1 MKVVVTGAAG
11 FLGRHVASRF
21 RDDGWEVIAFDLIEP
36 VIAGV
41 DARVGDFTDAN
52 SLEPV
57 VAGADVIAHVGAI
70 GDVYL
75 AASQPSLAARVNV
88 VGTST
93 VADVARKTG
102 ARVVYASTWEV
113 YGEPEYQPIDEDHPT
128 RPDHP
133 YNITKLGGEAM
144 LLAASRL
151 GGVNAV
157 ALRLGTAY
165 GAGLRANSV
174 FRLFLDKARK
184 REPLSIQGD
193 GSQGRQFTHSSDIG
207 RAFALAAASDIS
219 GVALNIVA
227 PRMVTIKEL
236 AEHVIATYPTDVEF
250 GPARAGDV
258 PSATVSANRAKEA
271 LGWEAETTF
280 EDGFEEFVASV
291 PDDPV

>member
-11 FLGRHVASRF
+11 FLGRHVATRF
-21 RDDGWEVIAFDLIEP
+21 RDDGWDVLAFDLIEP
-36 VIAGV
+36 DINGV
-41 DARVGDFTDAN
+41 ESMVGDFTDAG
-52 SLEPV
+52 SLQPV
-57 VAGADVIAHVGAI
+57 VTGADVIAHVGAI

-75 AASQPSLAARVNV
+75 AGSEPSLAARVNV
-88 VGTST
+88 VGTSN
-93 VADVARKTG
+93 VAEAARKTG

-144 LLAASRL
+144 LLAATRL
-151 GGVNAV
+151 GGLEAV

-165 GAGLRANSV
+165 GSGLRANSV

-184 REPLSIQGD
+184 GEPLTIQGD

-207 RAFALAAASDIS
+207 RAFVLAAASDIS
-219 GVALNIVA
+219 GAALNIVA

-236 AEHVIATYPTDVEF
+236 AEHVIAAYPTDVEF

-258 PSATVSANRAKEA
+258 PPASVSADRAKEA

-280 EDGFEEFVASV
+280 EDGFDEFVASV
-291 PDDPV
+291 PDDPS